1 MANCSPSV
9 AFQVSAPQKHSI
21 ASACSSLGALPIAG
35 KVFLNSIEYLD
46 PVSMEWTTFVNRQA
60 DAESRSESASTS
72 RRESILAPVDEE
84 VGEQKP
90 LDQTDS
96 SGNESDEHSS

>member
-1 MANCSPSV
+1 MTD
-9 AFQVSAPQKHSI
+9 APF
-21 ASACSSLGALPIAG
+21 PIAG

-46 PVSMEWTTFVNRQA
+46 PVSLEWTTFVSRHA
-60 DAESRSESASTS
+60 DEPRSESASTS

-84 VGEQKP
+84 VAEQKAIE
-90 LDQTDS
+90 QSDS